1 MGDSNPSQVK
11 KSSHVR
17 PIVAVA
23 VVSLLVCGLL
33 FPLVVTGVAQL
44 VFPYQANGE
53 LASVNGHMVGS
64 VIAVNSTDYTQ
75 PVFFHLRNDSASGFD
90 PDITLQRPAESQ
102 IPGISSATGIS
113 ASTLQ
118 GIVNQ
123 NVEGV
128 WWIFG
133 SPYVNVQKVNLLLI
147 GRLSV
152 AYTPTTRPSAA
163 PSLSPSSSSLLLP

>member
-1 MGDSNPSQVK
+1 MIESNTNQNK

-17 PIVAVA
+17 PIIAIA
-23 VVSLLVCGLL
+23 VVSLLLCGIL

-53 LASVNGHMVGS
+53 LASVNGHTVGS

-90 PDITLQRPAESQ
+90 PDITLQDAQSQ
-102 IPGISSATGIS
+102 IPGISNATGIP
-113 ASTLQ
+113 ASSLQ
-118 GIVNQ
+118 AVVNQ
-123 NVEGV
+123 NVEGT

-133 SPYVNVQKVNLLLI
+133 SPYVNVQKVNLVLI
-147 GRLSV
+147 GQFPAV
-152 AYTPTTRPSAA
+152 YANYTT
-163 PSLSPSSSSLLLP
+163 

>member
-1 MGDSNPSQVK
+1 MGDSNTNQGS

-17 PIVAVA
+17 PIVVLA
-23 VVSLLVCGLL
+23 VVSLLLCGLL

-53 LASVNGHMVGS
+53 LASLNGHTVGS
-64 VIAVNSTDYTQ
+64 VIAVNSTDYSQ
-75 PVFFHLRNDSASGFD
+75 AAFFHLRNNSASGFD
-90 PDITLQRPAESQ
+90 PDVSLQDAQSQ
-102 IPGISSATGIS
+102 IPRISGATGIP

-118 GIVNQ
+118 GIVSQ

-147 GRLSV
+147 GQFPSV
-152 AYTPTTRPSAA
+152 YANYTG
-163 PSLSPSSSSLLLP
+163 

>member
-1 MGDSNPSQVK
+1 MGESNTT

-17 PIVAVA
+17 PIIVVA
-23 VVSLLVCGLL
+23 VVSLLLCGFL

-53 LASVNGHMVGS
+53 LASLNGHTVGS
-64 VIAVNSTDYTQ
+64 VVAVNSTDYTL
-75 PVFFHLRNDSASGFD
+75 PIFFHLRNDSASGFD
-90 PDITLQRPAESQ
+90 PDITLQDAQSQ
-102 IPGISSATGIS
+102 IPGISNATGIS

-123 NVEGV
+123 NTEGV

-147 GRLSV
+147 NDFPKV
-152 AYTPTTRPSAA
+152 YANYTA
-163 PSLSPSSSSLLLP
+163 

>member
-1 MGDSNPSQVK
+1 MEASSENQKRD
-11 KSSHVR
+11 SSHVR
-17 PIVAVA
+17 PVLALA

-44 VFPYQANGE
+44 LFPYQANGE
-53 LASVNGHMVGS
+53 LASVGGSTVGS
-64 VIAVNSTDYTQ
+64 MVAVNSTDYSQ

-90 PDITLQRPAESQ
+90 PDITLQDARSQ
-102 IPGISSATGIS
+102 IPRISGATGIS
-113 ASTLQ
+113 ASSLE

-133 SPYVNVQKVNLLLI
+133 NPYVNAQKVNLVLVTQFP
-147 GRLSV
+147 SV
-152 AYTPTTRPSAA
+152 YANFTR
-163 PSLSPSSSSLLLP
+163 

>member
-1 MGDSNPSQVK
+1 MVETNTNQNK

-17 PIVAVA
+17 PIIVLA
-23 VVSLLVCGLL
+23 VVSLLICGLF

-53 LASVNGHMVGS
+53 LASLNGHTVGS
-64 VIAVNSTDYTQ
+64 VVAVNSSDYTQ

-90 PDITLQRPAESQ
+90 PDIPLQGPASENPADLQ
-102 IPGISSATGIS
+102 IPGISNATGIP

-118 GIVNQ
+118 AIVNQ
-123 NVEGV
+123 NVQGV

-133 SPYVNVQKVNLLLI
+133 SPYVNVQKLNLILI
-147 GRLSV
+147 AQFPSV
-152 AYTPTTRPSAA
+152 YANYTA
-163 PSLSPSSSSLLLP
+163 

>member
-1 MGDSNPSQVK
+1 MGESNKTQNK
-11 KSSHVR
+11 KSSHAR
-17 PIVAVA
+17 PIVVVA
-23 VVSLLVCGLL
+23 VVSLLLCGIF

-53 LASVNGHMVGS
+53 LASLNGHTVGS

-90 PDITLQRPAESQ
+90 PDITLQDAQSQ
-102 IPGISSATGIS
+102 IPGISNATGIP

-118 GIVNQ
+118 AIVNQ
-123 NVEGV
+123 NVEGT

-133 SPYVNVQKVNLLLI
+133 NPYVNVQKVNLLLI
-147 GRLSV
+147 NQFPSV
-152 AYTPTTRPSAA
+152 YANYTA
-163 PSLSPSSSSLLLP
+163 